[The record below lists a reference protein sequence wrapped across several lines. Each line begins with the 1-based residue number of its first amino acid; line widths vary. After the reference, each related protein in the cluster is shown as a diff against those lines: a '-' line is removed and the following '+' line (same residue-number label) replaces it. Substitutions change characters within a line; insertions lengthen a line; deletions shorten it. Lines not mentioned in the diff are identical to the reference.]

1 MFSTYINTGS
11 ILRAM
16 LVTGIILAP
25 AVMATPAVQ
34 DLADLRDVIN
44 AAANTIGDLNNPN
57 RGWGL
62 FGSSSQMGTADTV
75 NNVTA
80 TILQS
85 KFQVDTNKVEFVP
98 LFPVLRLIQV
108 QTMWLNPANTTLN
121 TTEPPS
127 WTPTLPLSSSLA
139 LPSTLP
145 TSTLSLEN
153 ITVDLS
159 TPYTDYVSSI
169 PNLSASLTSLGR
181 AWHREM
187 NSPVSEAIDML
198 QESIT
203 ALQTTMLQNG
213 LIDSSAILRTIR
225 ASSSLE
231 SAQQAWS
238 RFLNLP
244 GYSGN
249 SDTPQKRSVIRLL
262 PANGRYTHKELWGR
276 GEQSKLGEPSR
287 DDVRMEQMEDAE
299 DLKRGTAHLFRA

>member
-1 MFSTYINTGS
+1 MLNVQIQVSS
-11 ILRAM
+11 ALRAM

-34 DLADLRDVIN
+34 DLVDLRVVIN

-62 FGSSSQMGTADTV
+62 FGDSSQMGTANLI
-75 NNVTA
+75 NNVTS

-85 KFQVDTNKVEFVP
+85 KFQIDTNK
-98 LFPVLRLIQV
+98 
-108 QTMWLNPANTTLN
+108 TAWLDSMNVTNATDPSVNTTL
-121 TTEPPS
+121 PS
-127 WTPTLPLSSSLA
+127 AWTPTLPLSSSMA

-145 TSTLSLEN
+145 TSTPTLEN
-153 ITVDLS
+153 TTTDLS

-169 PNLSASLTSLGR
+169 PNLSTSLTSLGR

-187 NSPVSEAIDML
+187 NSPVSEAIGVL

-203 ALQTTMLQNG
+203 TLQTTMLQNE

-225 ASSSLE
+225 ASGSLE

-244 GYSGN
+244 GRAGG
-249 SDTPQKRSVIRLL
+249 SDLSEDDTLAPGKRSVQRLA
-262 PANGRYTHKELWGR
+262 PANGKQYTHKELWGR
-276 GEQSKLGEPSR
+276 KELSKIGEPNQ
-287 DDVRMEQMEDAE
+287 DDAIVEWEAKAE
-299 DLKRGTAHLFRA
+299 DLKRGTAQPFSA